1 MKNSLES
8 LVDDV
13 ATYIPGY
20 TFSNDQISKADIGWH
35 IEHILLTING
45 VISSLAQSNP
55 ANFSSQFSLLKN
67 IVLLTNRIP
76 RGKGRVPKVV
86 KPQVAY
92 TEDSLEQHIMAT
104 KEKISQL
111 ELISEDHFFEHP
123 YFGNMKKRPT
133 VHFLEIHTKHHIN
146 IIREIVAAIK

>member
-20 TFSNDQISKADIGWH
+20 TFSNDQISKVDIGWH

-55 ANFSSQFSLLKN
+55 TNFSSQFSLLKN

-86 KPQVAY
+86 
-92 TEDSLEQHIMAT
+92 
-104 KEKISQL
+104 
-111 ELISEDHFFEHP
+111 
-123 YFGNMKKRPT
+123 
-133 VHFLEIHTKHHIN
+133 
-146 IIREIVAAIK
+146 